1 MAARDSHPRPAR
13 LDLSLE
19 HPRPPTEDPPYS
31 ETPNASSHV
40 LRGRLPYRDSHR
52 AATSPSPS
60 PGHTR
65 SQTLPAVTPTFNG
78 AKAIRRKPLSS
89 TASQIAASYGSPVTS
104 PSALSP
110 GDLPMPETRFS
121 RSYSVDSPT
130 IYEYPDNVRPLFA
143 PPAAHQKLDTLS
155 LASSPPPAGTADDA
169 AYFASRNI
177 PSTNLAAPQTKPS
190 DGLSEP
196 AYLTADVTPTF
207 SPKFPKATPK
217 PIIEEEEEDTDD
229 SESTYSHH
237 TNENSIMSTTATKP
251 TPPHLNLQQRR
262 QDSLQTVTTV
272 LEAPLSLTP
281 TTYTTP
287 TPTPSLNKPLPRSPG
302 SSKLANFFGWG
313 GSPSPSTTEFSSLSS
328 PLASPRRA
336 TLTDDTP
343 LTTGVPSLLPEPTK
357 GNATPTNAL
366 GYCESHLHTPP
377 ASSLA
382 PSIQIEEM
390 EDELKAISAEL
401 ASSIRREMDLEDLV
415 DRLQSE
421 INNPTAPGKRTSD
434 YFSDS
439 GYSSAK
445 FSEYDQNKEE
455 IEKIQR
461 RAEQEKASMRLELTN
476 KLQEERTRRGE
487 LDLQIKE
494 LAEKAS
500 QIDLAQLNSADAN
513 SRLKD
518 LEHTCEDLRRRL
530 GEEIQVKSNFEDLLS
545 VLKVELQSATNERD
559 NLRDEI
565 VPQLKAKLE
574 GLEAEASEYANLTYE
589 SSKMQQELEVLKQE
603 NKALKTSGQ
612 QPQLQQDTRSRSST
626 MRSAPRLSRSS
637 SVTAAPFVLQKAPMG
652 LTRSNTVKSGVT
664 ESREQLSERLK
675 DVEAQRDALHNALKS
690 LLERQEFQNRENE
703 KKIKTLE
710 VERDRLMA
718 SSPRK
723 AGFEKD
729 ISNLRIEINVLRR
742 RAEEAAEQKWQVEK
756 GLAGLK
762 MDLDRAEGEVAA
774 LRGLLKERDILIP
787 PSMARA
793 SMDHPPLAAPVTSE
807 SLEAA
812 FKDLQLAYQESLL
825 KIKDLEAH
833 GPLIAQDE
841 STQLAIHRL
850 EQSLTSAVFERD
862 AAKEEAS
869 AYKDQL
875 ESLASSE
882 VAHLE
887 SERALADE
895 LRTSAQRVEDLAAQV
910 QNQLSINAELRQ
922 RLAEAVARGDA
933 DRKANAD
940 RITRLQSR
948 LKNLEEQLQAAQAA
962 SEERVARHE
971 EQLRELKDAQS
982 AQLRRMSP
990 SPVGRGLRSPR
1001 KTSLSPMPSPMF
1013 PRSPR
1018 LMPKQSVEDETQIER
1033 LRAKVVELETALTN
1047 ADSEMQDVIARM
1059 SSAQIEVLTLQEER
1073 EAARRETRRIQ
1084 QELEKERVKAFEDR
1098 FKTLSGSVP

>member
-1 MAARDSHPRPAR
+1 MAARD
-13 LDLSLE
+13 
-19 HPRPPTEDPPYS
+19 PRPPHLNLHLERPPRATRDPSYS
-31 ETPNASSHV
+31 ETLNASSDE
-40 LRGRLPYRDSHR
+40 LRGRPPYRDSNR
-52 AATSPSPS
+52 PATSPSPS
-60 PGHTR
+60 PGRTR
-65 SQTLPAVTPTFNG
+65 SQTLPVQVLTPTFDP
-78 AKAIRRKPLSS
+78 AKAIKRKPLSS
-89 TASQIAASYGSPVTS
+89 TASQLAASYGSGSSTPSILS
-104 PSALSP
+104 PSAFAA
-110 GDLPMPETRFS
+110 PETRFA

-130 IYEYPDNVRPLFA
+130 LYDFSNNVRPLFA
-143 PPAAHQKLDTLS
+143 PPAAHQKLDIQ
-155 LASSPPPAGTADDA
+155 PPPTDAAGDA
-169 AYFASRNI
+169 AYFASRNN
-177 PSTNLAAPQTKPS
+177 PSTNLASPQTKPS

-196 AYLTADVTPTF
+196 SFLTSDVTPTF
-207 SPKFPKATPK
+207 SPRLPKATPPQ
-217 PIIEEEEEDTDD
+217 PIIEEEEDTDED
-229 SESTYSHH
+229 SESIYSHI
-237 TNENSIMSTTATKP
+237 TNDNSIMSITATKP
-251 TPPHLNLQQRR
+251 TPPHLHLSTDR
-262 QDSLQTVTTV
+262 DISSQTVTTV
-272 LEAPLSLTP
+272 LELRQSLTP
-281 TTYTTP
+281 TTS
-287 TPTPSLNKPLPRSPG
+287 TPTPSINKPLPKSPG

-313 GSPSPSTTEFSSLSS
+313 SSPSPSTTEFSSLSS

-343 LTTGVPSLLPEPTK
+343 LTTGVPSLLSEPRK

-366 GYCESHLHTPP
+366 GYCESNLYTPP
-377 ASSLA
+377 PTSLA
-382 PSIQIEEM
+382 PSLQIEEM

-421 INNPTAPGKRTSD
+421 INNPQAPGRRTSD

-455 IEKIQR
+455 VEKIQR
-461 RAEQEKASMRLELTN
+461 RAEQEKASMRLELIN
-476 KLQEERTRRGE
+476 KLQDERVRRNE
-487 LDLQIKE
+487 LDQQIKE

-500 QIDLAQLNSADAN
+500 QVDVAQINNEDTN
-513 SRLKD
+513 NRLRD

-530 GEEIQVKSNFEDLLS
+530 GEEVQVKSNFEDLLS
-545 VLKVELQSATNERD
+545 VLKVELQSTTNERD

-565 VPQLKAKLE
+565 VPQLKSKLD

-589 SSKMQQELEVLKQE
+589 SSKMQQELEVLRQE
-603 NKALKTSGQ
+603 NKALKSSGQ
-612 QPQLQQDTRSRSST
+612 PPQPETRGRSATSSST
-626 MRSAPRLSRSS
+626 RLARSS
-637 SVTAAPFVLQKAPMG
+637 SVTATPFVLQKAPSGLG

-675 DVEAQRDALHNALKS
+675 DVEAQRDALHNALRS

-710 VERDRLMA
+710 VERERLMVT
-718 SSPRK
+718 SPRQ
-723 AGFEKD
+723 AGFAKD
-729 ISNLRIEINVLRR
+729 ISNLRVEVNVLRR
-742 RAEEAAEQKWQVEK
+742 RADEAAEQKWQVEK

-774 LRGLLKERDILIP
+774 LRGLLKEKDILIP
-787 PSMARA
+787 PSMARGSTYETAA
-793 SMDHPPLAAPVTSE
+793 SVPVTSE

-812 FKDLQLAYQESLL
+812 FQDLQLAYKDSLL
-825 KIKDLEAH
+825 KIKALESS
-833 GPLIAQDE
+833 GSVMVGDE
-841 STQLAIHRL
+841 ATRLALERL

-875 ESLASSE
+875 ESLAGTE
-882 VAHLE
+882 VANLE

-895 LRTSAQRVEDLAAQV
+895 LRTSAQRVEDLASQV
-910 QNQLSINAELRQ
+910 QKQLSVNSELRQ

-948 LKNLEEQLQAAQAA
+948 LKNLEEQLQAAQIS

-971 EQLRELKDAQS
+971 EQVKELKDAHS
-982 AQLRRMSP
+982 IQLRRMSP
-990 SPVGRGLRSPR
+990 SPGASAMRSPR
-1001 KTSLSPMPSPMF
+1001 KSSLSPMPSPMF

-1033 LRAKVVELETALTN
+1033 LRVKVVELETALTN

-1059 SSAQIEVLTLQEER
+1059 STAQIEVLTLQEER

-1084 QELEKERVKAFEDR
+1084 QELEKERLKAFEDR
-1098 FKTLSGSVP
+1098 FKTLGSSVQ

>member
-1 MAARDSHPRPAR
+1 MAQRDPHPRPAH

-19 HPRPPTEDPPYS
+19 RQRPVVGDPPYS
-31 ETPNASSHV
+31 ETLNASSDV
-40 LRGRLPYRDSHR
+40 SRGRPPYRDSHH
-52 AATSPSPS
+52 AATSTSPSP
-60 PGHTR
+60 GRTR
-65 SQTLPAVTPTFNG
+65 SQTLPVVTPTFYP
-78 AKAIRRKPLSS
+78 AKPIKRKPLSS
-89 TASQIAASYGSPVTS
+89 TASQIAASYASGSSS
-104 PSALSP
+104 PSVLSP
-110 GDLPMPETRFS
+110 GDLPMPDTRFS

-130 IYEYPDNVRPLFA
+130 LYEYPDKYSDNVRPLFA
-143 PPAAHQKLDTLS
+143 PPAAHQKLDIL
-155 LASSPPPAGTADDA
+155 SPPPTDAADDA
-169 AYFASRNI
+169 AHSVSRNI
-177 PSTNLAAPQTKPS
+177 PSTTLAAAQTKPS

-196 AYLTADVTPTF
+196 AYLTADVTSTF
-207 SPKFPKATPK
+207 SPKLPKATPQ
-217 PIIEEEEEDTDD
+217 PIIEEEEDTDED
-229 SESTYSHH
+229 SESTYSHN
-237 TNENSIMSTTATKP
+237 TNENSIMSIPATKP
-251 TPPHLNLQQRR
+251 TPPHLNLSQNRK
-262 QDSLQTVTTV
+262 DSSQTVTTV

-281 TTYTTP
+281 TTST
-287 TPTPSLNKPLPRSPG
+287 TPTPSLNKPLPKSPG

-328 PLASPRRA
+328 PFASPRRA

-357 GNATPTNAL
+357 RNATPINAL

-377 ASSLA
+377 SSSLA

-421 INNPTAPGKRTSD
+421 INNPQAPGKRTSD

-461 RAEQEKASMRLELTN
+461 RAEQDKASMRLELTT

-487 LDLQIKE
+487 LDQQIKE

-500 QIDLAQLNSADAN
+500 QVDIAQINSEDTN
-513 SRLKD
+513 NRLKD

-589 SSKMQQELEVLKQE
+589 SSKMQQELEALKQE
-603 NKALKTSGQ
+603 NKTLKASGQ
-612 QPQLQQDTRSRSST
+612 PPQADTRSRSST

-637 SVTAAPFVLQKAPMG
+637 SVTAASPFVLQKAPMG

-690 LLERQEFQNRENE
+690 LLDRQEFQNREND
-703 KKIKTLE
+703 KKIKGLE

-718 SSPRK
+718 SSPRN

-729 ISNLRIEINVLRR
+729 ISNLRVEINVLRR
-742 RAEEAAEQKWQVEK
+742 RAEEASEQKWQVEK

-762 MDLDRAEGEVAA
+762 MDLDRAEEEVAA
-774 LRGLLKERDILIP
+774 LRGLLKEQDILIP
-787 PSMARA
+787 PSMARSSVDRRSA
-793 SMDHPPLAAPVTSE
+793 LTVPVTSD

-812 FKDLQLAYQESLL
+812 FKDLQLAYKESLD
-825 KIKDLEAH
+825 KIKELEAH
-833 GPLIAQDE
+833 GPILGQDE
-841 STQLAIHRL
+841 STQLAMQRL
-850 EQSLTSAVFERD
+850 EQSLSSAVFERD

-895 LRTSAQRVEDLAAQV
+895 LRSSAQRVEELAAQV
-910 QNQLSINAELRQ
+910 QKQLSLNTDLRQ

-948 LKNLEEQLQAAQAA
+948 LKNLEEQLQAAQVA
-962 SEERVARHE
+962 SEERVMRHE
-971 EQLRELKDAQS
+971 EQLRELKDAQNT
-982 AQLRRMSP
+982 QLRRMTP
-990 SPVGRGLRSPR
+990 SPVGNGLRSSR
-1001 KTSLSPMPSPMF
+1001 KSGLSPMPSPLF

-1018 LMPKQSVEDETQIER
+1018 LPPKSVEDETQIER
-1033 LRAKVVELETALTN
+1033 LRVKVVELETALTN

-1084 QELEKERVKAFEDR
+1084 QELEKEKMKSFEDR
-1098 FKTLSGSVP
+1098 FKSLSGNV

>member
-1 MAARDSHPRPAR
+1 MAARD
-13 LDLSLE
+13 
-19 HPRPPTEDPPYS
+19 PRPPHLNLHLERPPRATEIPTDS
-31 ETPNASSHV
+31 DTLSASSDV
-40 LRGRLPYRDSHR
+40 LRGRSPNRHSHR
-52 AATSPSPS
+52 LATSPSPS
-60 PGHTR
+60 PGRTR
-65 SQTLPAVTPTFNG
+65 SQTLPVITPTFNT
-78 AKAIRRKPLSS
+78 AKAIKRKPLSS
-89 TASQIAASYGSPVTS
+89 TASQLATSYGSGSTTPSVLS
-104 PSALSP
+104 PS
-110 GDLPMPETRFS
+110 DLPAPDTRFA

-130 IYEYPDNVRPLFA
+130 LYEYPDNVRPLFA
-143 PPAAHQKLDTLS
+143 PPAAHQKLDIQT
-155 LASSPPPAGTADDA
+155 PPTDAVDDA
-169 AYFASRNI
+169 AYSTSRNKT
-177 PSTNLAAPQTKPS
+177 STNLAFPQTKPS

-207 SPKFPKATPK
+207 SPRLPK
-217 PIIEEEEEDTDD
+217 PTPEPILEEDTDD
-229 SESTYSHH
+229 DDSGSTYSHN
-237 TNENSIMSTTATKP
+237 TNENSIMSIPTSKP
-251 TPPHLNLQQRR
+251 TPPHLNLQSDR
-262 QDSLQTVTTV
+262 DNSSQTVTTI
-272 LEAPLSLTP
+272 LEVRQSLTP
-281 TTYTTP
+281 TTSIQ
-287 TPTPSLNKPLPRSPG
+287 TPSLDKPLPRSPG

-313 GSPSPSTTEFSSLSS
+313 SSPSPSTTEFSSISS
-328 PLASPRRA
+328 PLGSPRRT

-343 LTTGVPSLLPEPTK
+343 LTTGVPSLQPEPRK

-366 GYCESHLHTPP
+366 GYCESNLHTPP
-377 ASSLA
+377 PSSLA
-382 PSIQIEEM
+382 PSLQIEEM
-390 EDELKAISAEL
+390 EDELKAISTEL

-421 INNPTAPGKRTSD
+421 INNPQAPGRRTSD

-476 KLQEERTRRGE
+476 KLQDERLRRGE
-487 LDLQIKE
+487 LDQQIKE

-500 QIDLAQLNSADAN
+500 QFDVAQINSDDAN
-513 SRLKD
+513 NRLRD
-518 LEHTCEDLRRRL
+518 LERTCEDLRRRL
-530 GEEIQVKSNFEDLLS
+530 GEEVQVKSNFEDLLS
-545 VLKVELQSATNERD
+545 VLKVELQSTTNERD

-565 VPQLKAKLE
+565 VPQLKAKLD
-574 GLEAEASEYANLTYE
+574 GLEAEASEYVNLTYE
-589 SSKMQQELEVLKQE
+589 SSKMQQELEVLRQE
-603 NKALKTSGQ
+603 NKVLKASGQ
-612 QPQLQQDTRSRSST
+612 QPPRPETRARSST
-626 MRSAPRLSRSS
+626 TRIARSS
-637 SVTAAPFVLQKAPMG
+637 SVTAAPFVLQKAPSGMG

-718 SSPRK
+718 TSPRK
-723 AGFEKD
+723 VGFEKE
-729 ISNLRIEINVLRR
+729 ISSLRMEINVLRR

-774 LRGLLKERDILIP
+774 LRDLLKEKDILIP
-787 PSMARA
+787 PSMARSSVYEPVSA
-793 SMDHPPLAAPVTSE
+793 VPVTSG

-812 FKDLQLAYQESLL
+812 FKDLQLAYKDSILR
-825 KIKDLEAH
+825 IKELEVH
-833 GPLIAQDE
+833 GPVIAGDE
-841 STQLAIHRL
+841 ATQLALERL
-850 EQSLTSAVFERD
+850 EQSLNSVVYERD

-869 AYKDQL
+869 AYKDQV

-882 VAHLE
+882 VSHLE
-887 SERALADE
+887 SEHALADE
-895 LRTSAQRVEDLAAQV
+895 LRISAQHVEDLASQV
-910 QNQLSINAELRQ
+910 QKQLSVNSELRQ
-922 RLAEAVARGDA
+922 RLADAIARGDA

-948 LKNLEEQLQAAQAA
+948 LKNLEEQLQSTQMA

-971 EQLRELKDAQS
+971 EQLREMQDAQS

-990 SPVGRGLRSPR
+990 SPVGNGFRSPR
-1001 KTSLSPMPSPMF
+1001 KPGLSPMPSPMF

-1018 LMPKQSVEDETQIER
+1018 LLPKQSVEDDTQIDR
-1033 LRAKVVELETALTN
+1033 LRVKVVELETALTN

-1059 SSAQIEVLTLQEER
+1059 SAAQIEVLTLQEER

-1084 QELEKERVKAFEDR
+1084 QELEREKMKSFEDR
-1098 FKTLSGSVP
+1098 FKSLNGTVR

>member
-1 MAARDSHPRPAR
+1 MAQRDPHPRPAR

-19 HPRPPTEDPPYS
+19 RQNLAVGLPSNSDTL
-31 ETPNASSHV
+31 NASSDV
-40 LRGRLPYRDSHR
+40 PRGRPPYRDSHHT
-52 AATSPSPS
+52 ATSPSPS
-60 PGHTR
+60 PGRTR
-65 SQTLPAVTPTFNG
+65 SQTLPVAVITPTFNT
-78 AKAIRRKPLSS
+78 AKAFKRKPLSS
-89 TASQIAASYGSPVTS
+89 TASQIAASYGSGSSS
-104 PSALSP
+104 PAILSP

-130 IYEYPDNVRPLFA
+130 LYEYPSEDVRPLFA
-143 PPAAHQKLDTLS
+143 PPAAHQKLDKP
-155 LASSPPPAGTADDA
+155 PPPADISDDA
-169 AYFASRNI
+169 AHFASRNI

-190 DGLSEP
+190 DGLSEA

-207 SPKFPKATPK
+207 SPRLPKAIPH
-217 PIIEEEEEDTDD
+217 PIIEEEEEDTDED
-229 SESTYSHH
+229 SESTYSHN
-237 TNENSIMSTTATKP
+237 TNENSIMSLPATKP
-251 TPPHLNLQQRR
+251 TPPHLNLSLNR
-262 QDSLQTVTTV
+262 QDSSQTVTTV
-272 LEAPLSLTP
+272 LDAPLSITP
-281 TTYTTP
+281 STSA
-287 TPTPSLNKPLPRSPG
+287 TPTPSINKPLPKSPG

-328 PLASPRRA
+328 PFASPRRA

-343 LTTGVPSLLPEPTK
+343 LTTGVPSLLPEPSK
-357 GNATPTNAL
+357 RNATPTNAL
-366 GYCESHLHTPP
+366 GYCESHLQTPP
-377 ASSLA
+377 YSSLA

-421 INNPTAPGKRTSD
+421 INNPQAPGKRTSD

-455 IEKIQR
+455 IEKVQR

-476 KLQEERTRRGE
+476 KLQEERTRRNE
-487 LDLQIKE
+487 LDQQIKE

-500 QIDLAQLNSADAN
+500 QVDVAQINSEDTN
-513 SRLKD
+513 NRLKE
-518 LEHTCEDLRRRL
+518 LENTCEDLRRRL
-530 GEEIQVKSNFEDLLS
+530 GEEVQVKSNFEDLLS

-565 VPQLKAKLE
+565 VPQLKAQLE

-589 SSKMQQELEVLKQE
+589 SSKMQQELEALKQE
-603 NKALKTSGQ
+603 NKTLKATGQ
-612 QPQLQQDTRSRSST
+612 PAQEETRSRSST
-626 MRSAPRLSRSS
+626 IRSAPRLSRSS
-637 SVTAAPFVLQKAPMG
+637 SVTAASPFTLQKAPKG

-710 VERDRLMA
+710 VERDRLMCT
-718 SSPRK
+718 SPRK

-729 ISNLRIEINVLRR
+729 ISNLRVEVNVLRR

-762 MDLDRAEGEVAA
+762 MDLDRAEEEVAV
-774 LRGLLKERDILIP
+774 LRGLLKEKDILIP
-787 PSMARA
+787 PSMAR
-793 SMDHPPLAAPVTSE
+793 SSVDHSALSAPVTSE

-812 FKDLQLAYQESLL
+812 FKDLQLAYKESLD
-825 KIKDLEAH
+825 KIRELEAN
-833 GPLIAQDE
+833 GPLISQDE
-841 STQLAIHRL
+841 STQLAIQRL
-850 EQSLTSAVFERD
+850 EQSLSSAVFERD
-862 AAKEEAS
+862 AAKDEAS

-895 LRTSAQRVEDLAAQV
+895 LRVSAQRVEELATQV
-910 QNQLSINAELRQ
+910 QKQLSLNSELRQ

-948 LKNLEEQLQAAQAA
+948 LKNLEEQLQAAQTA
-962 SEERVARHE
+962 SEERVTRHE
-971 EQLRELKDAQS
+971 EQLRELKDAQN

-990 SPVGRGLRSPR
+990 SPAGNGLRTSR
-1001 KTSLSPMPSPMF
+1001 KSGLSPLPSPLF

-1018 LMPKQSVEDETQIER
+1018 SMPKQSVEDETQIER
-1033 LRAKVVELETALTN
+1033 LRVKVVELETALTN

-1059 SSAQIEVLTLQEER
+1059 STAQIEVLTLQEER

-1084 QELEKERVKAFEDR
+1084 QELEKEKLKSFEDR
-1098 FKTLSGSVP
+1098 FKSLSGNA

>member
-1 MAARDSHPRPAR
+1 MAARD
-13 LDLSLE
+13 
-19 HPRPPTEDPPYS
+19 PRPPHLNLHLERPPRATGDPSKS
-31 ETPNASSHV
+31 ETLNASSDD
-40 LRGRLPYRDSHR
+40 LRGRPPYRDPNR
-52 AATSPSPS
+52 PATSPSPS
-60 PGHTR
+60 PGRTR
-65 SQTLPAVTPTFNG
+65 SQTLPVQVITPTFNP
-78 AKAIRRKPLSS
+78 AKAIKRKPLSS
-89 TASQIAASYGSPVTS
+89 TASQLAASYGTGSGSSTPSILS
-104 PSALSP
+104 PSAFAA
-110 GDLPMPETRFS
+110 PETRFS

-130 IYEYPDNVRPLFA
+130 LYEFSDSNNSNVRPLFA
-143 PPAAHQKLDTLS
+143 PPAAHQKLDIQ
-155 LASSPPPAGTADDA
+155 PPPTDLADDA
-169 AYFASRNI
+169 AYFASRNN
-177 PSTNLAAPQTKPS
+177 PSTNLASPQTKPS

-196 AYLTADVTPTF
+196 AFLTSDVTPTF
-207 SPKFPKATPK
+207 SPRLPKATPPQ
-217 PIIEEEEEDTDD
+217 PIIEEEEDTDED
-229 SESTYSHH
+229 SESIYSHN
-237 TNENSIMSTTATKP
+237 TNDNSIMSIPATKP
-251 TPPHLNLQQRR
+251 TPPHLNLSTDR
-262 QDSLQTVTTV
+262 DNSSQTVTTV
-272 LEAPLSLTP
+272 LELRQSLTP
-281 TTYTTP
+281 TTS
-287 TPTPSLNKPLPRSPG
+287 TPTPSINKPLPKSPG

-313 GSPSPSTTEFSSLSS
+313 SSPSPSTTEFSSLSS
-328 PLASPRRA
+328 PLNSPRRA

-343 LTTGVPSLLPEPTK
+343 LTTGVPSLLPEPRK

-366 GYCESHLHTPP
+366 GYCESNLYTPP
-377 ASSLA
+377 PSSLA
-382 PSIQIEEM
+382 PSLQIEEM

-421 INNPTAPGKRTSD
+421 INNPQASGRRTSD

-445 FSEYDQNKEE
+445 FSEYDQSKEE
-455 IEKIQR
+455 VEKIQR

-476 KLQEERTRRGE
+476 KLQDERSRRNE
-487 LDLQIKE
+487 LDQQIKE

-500 QIDLAQLNSADAN
+500 QVDVAQINNEDTN
-513 SRLKD
+513 NRLRD

-530 GEEIQVKSNFEDLLS
+530 GEEVQVKSNFEDLLS
-545 VLKVELQSATNERD
+545 VLKVELQSTTNERD

-565 VPQLKAKLE
+565 VPQLKSKLD

-589 SSKMQQELEVLKQE
+589 SSKMQQELEVLRQE
-603 NKALKTSGQ
+603 NKALKSSGPSPQPETRARSATS
-612 QPQLQQDTRSRSST
+612 SST
-626 MRSAPRLSRSS
+626 RLARSS
-637 SVTAAPFVLQKAPMG
+637 SVTAMPFILQKAPSGLG

-710 VERDRLMA
+710 VERERLMVT
-718 SSPRK
+718 SPRQ
-723 AGFEKD
+723 AGFAKD
-729 ISNLRIEINVLRR
+729 ISNLRVEVNVLRR
-742 RAEEAAEQKWQVEK
+742 RADEAAEQKWQVEK

-774 LRGLLKERDILIP
+774 LRGLLKEKDILIP
-787 PSMARA
+787 PSMARGSTYESA
-793 SMDHPPLAAPVTSE
+793 SVPVTSE

-812 FKDLQLAYQESLL
+812 FQDLQLAYKDSLL
-825 KIKDLEAH
+825 KIKDLESS
-833 GPLIAQDE
+833 GSMVVGDE
-841 STQLAIHRL
+841 ATRLALERL
-850 EQSLTSAVFERD
+850 EASLTSAVFERD

-875 ESLASSE
+875 ESLAGSE

-895 LRTSAQRVEDLAAQV
+895 LRTSAQRVEELASQV
-910 QNQLSINAELRQ
+910 QNQLSVNSELRQ

-948 LKNLEEQLQAAQAA
+948 LKNLEEQLQAAQIS

-971 EQLRELKDAQS
+971 EQLKELKDAQS
-982 AQLRRMSP
+982 VQLRRMSP
-990 SPVGRGLRSPR
+990 SPGASGMRSPR
-1001 KTSLSPMPSPMF
+1001 KSSLSPMPSPMF

-1033 LRAKVVELETALTN
+1033 LRVKVVELETALTV

-1059 SSAQIEVLTLQEER
+1059 STAQIEVLTLQEER

-1084 QELEKERVKAFEDR
+1084 QELEKERMKAFENR
-1098 FKTLSGSVP
+1098 FKTLGSSVQ